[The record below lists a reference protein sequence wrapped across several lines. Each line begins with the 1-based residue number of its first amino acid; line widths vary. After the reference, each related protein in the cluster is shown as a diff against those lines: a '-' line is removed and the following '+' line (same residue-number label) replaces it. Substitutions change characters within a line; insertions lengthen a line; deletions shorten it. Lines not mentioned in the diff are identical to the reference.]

1 MATIK
6 WYKVKFRVGS
16 KIYEEDISVLSDT
29 YPIAEINSDLDDR
42 FYWEEWEVL
51 EYERI
56 PTPDDMKIPGMDE
69 YYEWENQNILAYNLL
84 SKWI

>member
-1 MATIK
+1 
-6 WYKVKFRVGS
+6 
-16 KIYEEDISVLSDT
+16 
-29 YPIAEINSDLDDR
+29 
-42 FYWEEWEVL
+42 L

-84 SKWI
+84 SK